1 MRGIF
6 PTLLAFG
13 FGLFVLMMV
22 WRVLNKGAKIRRE
35 SFGEGDI
42 DRTAAELVEKH
53 GDSAGRAAAK
63 LGEQCLAIGDFEGEA
78 VWKLVAKAIVKL
90 QSGEPAD
97 NAKAP

>member
-1 MRGIF
+1 
-6 PTLLAFG
+6 
-13 FGLFVLMMV
+13 MMV
-22 WRVLNKGAKIRRE
+22 WRVLNKGAKIRRK
-35 SFGEGDI
+35 SLGEGDI
-42 DRTAAELVEKH
+42 DRSADELIAQH
-53 GDSAGRAAAK
+53 GEAAGRAAAK

>member
-1 MRGIF
+1 LRGIF

-13 FGLFVLMMV
+13 FGLFILMMV
-22 WRVLNKGAKIRRE
+22 WRVLNKGAKIRRK
-35 SFGEGDI
+35 SLGEGDI
-42 DRTAAELVEKH
+42 DRSADELIAQH
-53 GDSAGRAAAK
+53 GEAAGRAAAK

>member
-13 FGLFVLMMV
+13 FGLFILMMV
-22 WRVLNKGAKIRRE
+22 WRVLNKGAKIRRK
-35 SFGEGDI
+35 SLGEGDI
-42 DRTAAELVEKH
+42 DRSADELIAQH
-53 GDSAGRAAAK
+53 GEAAGRAAAK